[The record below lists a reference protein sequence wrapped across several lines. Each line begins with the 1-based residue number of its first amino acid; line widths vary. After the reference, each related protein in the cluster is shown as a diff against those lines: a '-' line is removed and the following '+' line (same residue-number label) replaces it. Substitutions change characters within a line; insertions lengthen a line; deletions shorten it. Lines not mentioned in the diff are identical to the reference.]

1 MARKPRTGPASDP
14 ELLIL
19 SSLADG
25 AKHGYA
31 IMLDVEASAG
41 VTLGPGTLYT
51 AITRLVDKKLIAPES
66 SPGRQRPYRL
76 TAKGAAH
83 LSAQLA
89 EMRRIAAWG
98 LGRLRT
104 A

>member
-1 MARKPRTGPASDP
+1 MARKSRTGPAADP

-25 AKHGYA
+25 SKHGYA

-41 VTLGPGTLYT
+41 VALGPGTLYT
-51 AITRLVDKKLIAPES
+51 AITRLVDRKLIAPES
-66 SPGRQRPYRL
+66 SSGRQRPYKL

-83 LSAQLA
+83 LSTQLS
-89 EMRRIAAWG
+89 EMRRLATWG